1 MVVTTPHFVQFH
13 PVCSGIVC
21 IVIKV
26 IIEKSRGEVSQLE
39 QDTIENVSSL

>member
-13 PVCSGIVC
+13 PVCSGIVF

-26 IIEKSRGEVSQLE
+26 IIEKSHGEVSLME
-39 QDTIENVSSL
+39 QDVIENVS